1 MFGPVRPALLVL
13 LAAVGLVLLVACANV
28 ANLLLARG
36 TSRRREV
43 AVRTALGADGRTLAR
58 QFAAEGLL
66 LALVAAALGV
76 TVAYG
81 GVRLLVALAP
91 ADIPRIGDV
100 GVDLAVLAVTLVVS
114 IIAGVAFGMIPTLQA
129 RRVDVQASLKGEGR
143 NAAGGRERTRLR
155 SMLVVAE
162 FALAVMLA
170 IAAALLTRASG
181 GCSRLTPASESQGS
195 SRPST
200 SCRTVGT
207 QWTSSASRTSRRC
220 TRSRTGCSIA

>member
-1 MFGPVRPALLVL
+1 MVARLNDSVTALQQEMAGIAVDLERGYPENAARGIFVEPLARIVFGPVRPALLVL

-100 GVDLAVLAVTLVVS
+100 GVDLRVLAVTLVVS
-114 IIAGVAFGMIPTLQA
+114 HHRGRRLRDDADAAGPTGGRAGVLERGGPE
-129 RRVDVQASLKGEGR
+129 RRRRTRAHAAPIDAGGGGVCACRDAGDCRGAADPQLLAA
-143 NAAGGRERTRLR
+143 AAG
-155 SMLVVAE
+155 
-162 FALAVMLA
+162 
-170 IAAALLTRASG
+170 
-181 GCSRLTPASESQGS
+181 
-195 SRPST
+195 
-200 SCRTVGT
+200 
-207 QWTSSASRTSRRC
+207 
-220 TRSRTGCSIA
+220 